1 MHLGYRFTSF
11 ILSFML
17 FTLLGCEEF
26 SADSPSNTNNVANAV
41 VIYADTTSA
50 KAQFAVDELEAAL
63 SSADY
68 TVTRMG
74 LDAWQAE
81 QNVTKIILFT
91 ATEKSLSAAMSKVT
105 KPLTQAL
112 IPEGFALQ
120 QSSST
125 GLVTWVKGFDEA
137 GVMYGGFELAEQISL
152 YGLQRLQAGVQN
164 PYMEKR
170 GTKFNIP
177 LDARTPSYS
186 DMSDVAQENMKEVWD
201 YQFWTDY
208 IDHLA
213 RYRYN
218 FVSLWNLH
226 PFPSMV
232 RVPDYP
238 EVALDDVKQITAPF
252 DEHYSTQARGY
263 DTPELMKNLKT
274 IVHMTMDE
282 KIVFWRKVMQYAA
295 DRNIKFYVVTWN
307 IFDYGTEGKYGITD
321 KIDNPITIDYFRK
334 SVKEMFVAYPLLAG
348 VGLTTG
354 ENMPDANF
362 MEKEEWAYKTYGL
375 GVLDAAKEFP
385 EREIT
390 FIHRQHQ
397 AGAQAIA
404 KQFKSLLDQ
413 DNIDFIFSF
422 KYAQAHVYSS
432 TTQHYH
438 PEFVNDIG
446 DMKTIWT
453 LRNDD
458 VYLYRWGAPDF
469 VREFIQNIPYDVGRG
484 YYYGSD
490 QYVWGREFLSLTPE
504 APRELELSKHW
515 YQWLLWGRLGFNPS
529 LSNERLAA
537 IVGQR
542 FPEVETEKLF
552 SAWQEASMVYPV
564 VTGFHWGQYDF
575 QWYIEASKS
584 RPGPAQTE
592 SGFHDVNR
600 FINLPPHESTNYL
613 SIPDYVAST
622 IHKKKLSANL
632 ATKITPLEVAE
643 LLHKHADEALML
655 VTPLRAKNNKVLD
668 KTLQDIKTIAFL
680 GKHYGYKIAGATQLA
695 LYRTSKQSIYQQEAI
710 KQLTLALEYW
720 KKYTAS
726 SETLY
731 ENPFWTNRVG
741 HVNWHE
747 LTQEVAKD
755 IDIAKVNL
763 LN

>member
-1 MHLGYRFTSF
+1 MNLHYRATSLFLAFT
-11 ILSFML
+11 L
-17 FTLLGCEEF
+17 FTLLGCDKPSVD
-26 SADSPSNTNNVANAV
+26 SASSAEAMVSHEV
-41 VIYADTTSA
+41 IIYAKRDSA
-50 KAQFAVDELEAAL
+50 KAQFAVNELESAL
-63 SSADY
+63 LQANF
-68 TVTRMG
+68 TVQREA
-74 LDAWQAE
+74 LDSWQASDK
-81 QNVTKIILFT
+81 QAQIVL
-91 ATEKSLSAAMSKVT
+91 SVGSVSAASAKIMQAVG
-105 KPLTQAL
+105 TQTPDL
-112 IPEGFALQ
+112 IPEGFSLQ
-120 QSSST
+120 QST
-125 GLVTWVKGFDEA
+125 GAKSITWVQGYDEA
-137 GVMYGGFELAEQISL
+137 GVMYGGLELAEQIRL
-152 YGLQRLQAGVQN
+152 YGLSKLQTGIQN

-186 DMSDVAQENMKEVWD
+186 DMSDVAQKNMQVVWD
-201 YQFWTDY
+201 YDFWTDY

-232 RVPDYP
+232 KVPDYP
-238 EVALDDVKQITAPF
+238 DIALDDVKQITAKF

-263 DTPELMKNLKT
+263 DAPVLMDSLKT
-274 IVHMTMDE
+274 IVNISMDE
-282 KIVFWRKVMQYAA
+282 KIVFWKKVMQYGA

-321 KIDNPITIDYFRK
+321 AIDNPITIDYFRK
-334 SVKEMFVAYPLLAG
+334 SVKQMFVTYPLLAG
-348 VGLTTG
+348 IGLTTG
-354 ENMPDANF
+354 ENMPDADF
-362 MEKEEWAYKTYGL
+362 MEKEDWAYKTYGL

-404 KQFKSLLDQ
+404 KKFQTLLDQ
-413 DNIDFIFSF
+413 DNVDFIFSF

-438 PEFVNDIG
+438 PNFLNDIG

-469 VREFIQNIPYDVGRG
+469 VREFIKNIPYEVGRG

-504 APRELELSKHW
+504 SPRELELSKHW
-515 YQWLLWGRLGFNPS
+515 YQWLLWGRLGYSPE

-537 IVGQR
+537 IIENH
-542 FPEVETEKLF
+542 FPEVPVKDLF
-552 SAWQEASMVYPV
+552 SAWQAASMTYPV

-575 QWYIEASKS
+575 QWYIEACKS

-600 FINLPPHESTNYL
+600 FITLPPHASTNYL
-613 SIPDYVAST
+613 SIPDYVEARVN
-622 IHKKKLSANL
+622 HRKLDDALSSKL
-632 ATKITPLEVAE
+632 TPFEVAD
-643 LLHKHADEALML
+643 LLHQNAGMALTL
-655 VTPLRAKNNKVLD
+655 LEPLRAINNKVLE
-668 KTLQDIKTIAFL
+668 KTLQDIKTMAYL
-680 GKHYGYKIAGATQLA
+680 GKYYAHKISGATQLA
-695 LYRTSKQSIYQQEAI
+695 LYRESQDKTYQQAAVE
-710 KQLTLALEYW
+710 QLILALEFW
-720 KKYTAS
+720 EKYTQS
-726 SETLY
+726 SSQQY
-731 ENPFWTNRVG
+731 ANPFWTNRVG
-741 HVNWHE
+741 TVDWAQLTHE
-747 LTQEVAKD
+747 VIKD
-755 IDIAKVNL
+755 IEIARAQL
-763 LN
+763 